1 MQRIAGIDV
10 GTGFTKA
17 VLLGLTQPGA
27 QPAVLGRGY
36 VRTGVDLEKAA
47 NQALEIALGEARQ
60 PLESIS
66 YIVTTGFGRYSVSFR
81 DIQVTEITSGARGA
95 RHLFPGAMAVLDIGS
110 QSTRAIALNEAGK
123 VAHFKTNDK
132 CAAGSGSFIV
142 RAAKYLQLDLEN
154 VGEIALKARNPQPI
168 SSVCAVLGE
177 SEIINHV
184 SAGISV
190 EDILCGI
197 YDSLADRAALLLRR
211 AGTGAGLVFI
221 GGVARQ
227 KGMVRSLENRL
238 KVEVS
243 VPDHCEYVSALG
255 AALLGSTRL
264 QLGSGSQRD
273 AACPQDVSNAAAI
286 RSDKT

>member
-1 MQRIAGIDV
+1 MQPIAGIDV

-27 QPAVLGRGY
+27 QPTVLGRGY

-47 NQALEIALGEARQ
+47 NHALEIALGEARQ
-60 PLESIS
+60 PLESLS
-66 YIVTTGFGRYSVSFR
+66 YVVTTGFGRYSVSFR
-81 DIQVTEITSGARGA
+81 DIQVTEITSSARGA

-142 RAAKYLQLDLEN
+142 RAAKYLQIDLEN
-154 VGEIALKARNPQPI
+154 VGEIALRARNPQPI

-211 AGTGAGLVFI
+211 AGAGAGLVFI

-264 QLGSGSQRD
+264 QLGSGSQR
-273 AACPQDVSNAAAI
+273 AA
-286 RSDKT
+286 